1 MMPHLDTTKN
11 LCKIIAETFQLPT
24 FFINLAGEIPI
35 EFTQNQ
41 VLNPFYQ
48 NEKQN
53 LFNILNFDPNKPY
66 KFPVIKK
73 TYFLENYLLISVMK
87 NNQLEG
93 TILIGPSISFPVSEQ
108 KISGIINDFHVF
120 AHRELIFNYYESIPI
135 IQNEK
140 LLNIC
145 VLIFQLFNHIFISP
159 ETVMVENKEFMQ
171 TTRKINDT
179 FVEISKTMQFGS
191 FHHDPLLEKRF
202 LHIIKEGKLQELK
215 NFTGLEGA
223 ETGVLSK
230 SSYIRSKKNLCIAS
244 ITLATRAAI
253 DGGLHSEVAFT
264 LSDIFIQRLEDLKNV
279 DKIDELMY
287 EAILTFT
294 EKVLEVK
301 EQRYSKTIT
310 TVKNYIYNHK
320 YEKINHAELANAVNL
335 NPSYLS
341 VLFKEE
347 VGIPVSEYIQQIKID
362 EAKNLLAYTDTPLSE
377 ISSLFHFT
385 DQSHFTK
392 VFKKLAGITPKQF
405 KEKHH
410 LIEK

>member
-1 MMPHLDTTKN
+1 MPQLDTIKN

-24 FFINLAGEIPI
+24 FFITPDGEIPI

-48 NEKQN
+48 NERKN
-53 LFNILNFDPNKPY
+53 LFNILNFVPNKSY

-73 TYFLENYLLISVMK
+73 TYFLENYLLISVTK
-87 NNQLEG
+87 NDQLEG
-93 TILIGPSISFPVSEQ
+93 TILIGPSVSFSVSKQ
-108 KISGIINDFHVF
+108 KINGIINDFQVF
-120 AHRELIFNYYESIPI
+120 AHQELVFNYYESIPI
-135 IQNEK
+135 ISTEK
-140 LLNIC
+140 LQNIC
-145 VLIFQLFNHIFISP
+145 VLIFYMINHVFIAS
-159 ETVMVENKEFMQ
+159 ETVIDETKKFMQ
-171 TTRKINDT
+171 TTKKSNDT
-179 FVEISKTMQFGS
+179 VAEISKTIQLGS
-191 FHHDPLLEKRF
+191 FHHDPLLEKNF
-202 LHIIKEGKLQELK
+202 LHIIKEGQLQELK
-215 NFTGLEGA
+215 NFKGLEEA

-230 SSYIRSKKNLCIAS
+230 SSYIRSKKNLCITS

-301 EQRYSKTIT
+301 EQRYSKTINA
-310 TVKNYIYNHK
+310 VKNYIYNHK

-335 NPSYLS
+335 SSSYLS

-347 VGIPVSEYIQQIKID
+347 VGIPVSEYIQQIKIE

-377 ISSLFHFT
+377 ISSLLHFT

-392 VFKKLAGITPKQF
+392 VFKKLTGSTPKQF
-405 KEKHH
+405 KETHH